1 MRIRKL
7 LWLVVPA
14 LSHAGAANAADYS
27 MRPIRMV
34 VPQAPGGHAG
44 SRRGFMFWGGDG
56 VRLPGWWHGVLL
68 RLIAAIIAAG
78 FVLATGSHAQTYPS
92 KAIRMIVPQA
102 PGSASDTVARLVAAE
117 LTPRLG
123 QQVVVDNRPGGA
135 LMIGMEMTARAAPDG
150 YTIGYAPVGGIAIS
164 PNVSGKPP
172 FDVNRD
178 FAAIIMIAFNQMLLA
193 SNPNLPVK
201 NIRELIDYAKA
212 NPGRLS
218 NASSGNGTPGH
229 VGMELFKQMTN
240 TQIVHIPYKGG
251 AAGITDVI
259 SGQVQLMMESLNSIT
274 PYARAGRV
282 RALGV
287 TASKRAMVLPEVPTI
302 AEAGVPG
309 YEAITW
315 NGLIAP
321 AGMPKAVIA
330 RLNAEVNRALAGPG
344 LPQKLAAIGAEPA
357 GGTPEEFA
365 KFIRSEYAKWGDVVR
380 RSGAKMD

>member
-1 MRIRKL
+1 MI
-7 LWLVVPA
+7 
-14 LSHAGAANAADYS
+14 SAAAARADYPE
-27 MRPIRMV
+27 RP
-34 VPQAPGGHAG
+34 
-44 SRRGFMFWGGDG
+44 
-56 VRLPGWWHGVLL
+56 
-68 RLIAAIIAAG
+68 
-78 FVLATGSHAQTYPS
+78 
-92 KAIRMIVPQA
+92 IRMIVPQA

-150 YTIGYAPVGGIAIS
+150 YTIGYAPVGGLVIS

-172 FDVNRD
+172 YDSTRD
-178 FAAIIMIAFNQMLLA
+178 FAAIIMTAFNTMLLA

-212 NPGRLS
+212 NPTKLS
-218 NASSGNGTPGH
+218 SASSGNGTPGH
-229 VGMELFKQMTN
+229 VGMELFKLMTN

-251 AAGITDVI
+251 AAGITATI
-259 SGQVQLMMESLNSIT
+259 SGEVQLMMESLNSIT
-274 PYARAGRV
+274 PNAKAGRV

-287 TASKRAMVLPEVPTI
+287 TGSKRAAVLPEVPTI

-315 NGLIAP
+315 NGFVAP
-321 AGMPKAVIA
+321 VGMPRAMIN
-330 RLNAEVNRALAGPG
+330 RLNAEINRALAEPG
-344 LPQKLAAIGAEPA
+344 LQQKLAAIGAEPA
-357 GGTPEEFA
+357 GGTPEDFA

>member
-1 MRIRKL
+1 MLGGRRL
-7 LWLVVPA
+7 LVVIGFFA
-14 LSHAGAANAADYS
+14 VAAGAADYPV
-27 MRPIRMV
+27 RP
-34 VPQAPGGHAG
+34 
-44 SRRGFMFWGGDG
+44 
-56 VRLPGWWHGVLL
+56 
-68 RLIAAIIAAG
+68 
-78 FVLATGSHAQTYPS
+78 
-92 KAIRMIVPQA
+92 IRMIVPQA

-150 YTIGYAPVGGIAIS
+150 HTIGYAPVGGLVIS
-164 PNVSGKPP
+164 PNVAGKPP
-172 FDVNRD
+172 YDSNKD
-178 FAAIIMIAFNQMLLA
+178 FAAIIMTAFNTMLLA

-212 NPGRLS
+212 NPTKLS

-229 VGMELFKQMTN
+229 VGMELFKLMTN

-251 AAGITDVI
+251 AAGITATI
-259 SGQVQLMMESLNSIT
+259 SGEVQLMMESLNSIT
-274 PYARAGRV
+274 PNAKAGRV

-287 TASKRAMVLPEVPTI
+287 TGSKRAAVLPDVPTI

-315 NGLIAP
+315 NGIVAP
-321 AGMPKAVIA
+321 AGMPRAMIV
-330 RLNAEVNRALAGPG
+330 RLNTEINRALAEPG
-344 LPQKLAAIGAEPA
+344 LQQKLAAIGAEPA